1 MNITNQPLLS
11 ICIATFNRGDFIKE
25 TIDSILSQN
34 NELVEIIIVDGA
46 SIDQTQKILSKYVTK
61 HNNLYYYRE
70 QLNSGVDGDY
80 DKAVTYANGKYC
92 WLMTD
97 DDILMDGAI
106 DYLIGILKLNKDLV
120 VVNSEVWNADL
131 TKDLQTKM
139 VNIPIDKTYGN
150 DDEREMFI
158 DIATCISFIGSV
170 IIKKQIWLERNRKKY
185 YGTLFVHVGVIFQQP
200 FINGVYLVSKTI
212 LKIRYGNSMWSPKS
226 FEIWYYK
233 WPKLIWSFDRFDN
246 IAKNKIV
253 SKEPWR
259 RIFSLLKSRAM
270 GDYTFNEYKAHLS
283 KNKLSPLR
291 FISYIVSITNP
302 KILNL
307 ILAITYM
314 IFKPSSK
321 YTLFDLLRSK
331 HCMFLTKRLAII
343 FNFDLLG
350 K

>member
-1 MNITNQPLLS
+1 MKTAKKPLLS
-11 ICIATFNRGDFIKE
+11 ICIATFNRGNFIKE

-46 SIDQTQKILSKYVTK
+46 SIDQTQEILSNYATK
-61 HNNLYYYRE
+61 HDNLYYYRE

-80 DKAVTYANGKYC
+80 DKAVKYAKGEYC

-97 DDILMDGAI
+97 DDILKDDSIA
-106 DYLIGILKLNKDLV
+106 YLIGILKLNKDLV
-120 VVNSEVWNADL
+120 VVNSEVWNANL
-131 TKDLQTKM
+131 TKDLKTKM
-139 VNIPIDKTYGN
+139 INIPIDKNYSK

-170 IIKKQIWLERNRKKY
+170 IIKKQIWIERNRETY

-200 FINGVYLVSKTI
+200 FANGVYLVSKTI
-212 LKIRYGNSMWSPKS
+212 LKIRYGNSMWTPKS

-270 GDYTFNEYKAHLS
+270 GDYTFNEYKVHIS
-283 KNKLSPLR
+283 KNSLSPLK
-291 FISYIVSITNP
+291 FISYLVSITNP

-307 ILAITYM
+307 ILVMSYM
-314 IFKPSSK
+314 IFKPSAK

-331 HCMFLTKRLAII
+331 HCISITKRLAKI

>member
-1 MNITNQPLLS
+1 MNTTNQPLLS
-11 ICIATFNRGDFIKE
+11 ICIATFNRGNFIKE

-34 NELVEIIIVDGA
+34 NELIEIIIVDGA
-46 SIDQTQKILSKYVTK
+46 SIDQTQEILSKYVSN

-70 QLNSGVDGDY
+70 QVNSGVDGDY
-80 DKAVTYANGKYC
+80 DKAVTYANGEYC

-97 DDILMDGAI
+97 DDILIEGSI
-106 DYLIGILKLNKDLV
+106 DYLIGILKLNNDLV

-131 TKDLQTKM
+131 TKDLKTKM
-139 VNIPIDKTYGN
+139 INIPIDKKYSN
-150 DDEREMFI
+150 DDETEMFI

-170 IIKKQIWLERNRKKY
+170 IIKKQIWVERNRKKY
-185 YGTLFVHVGVIFQQP
+185 YGTLFVHVGVIFQQS
-200 FINGVYLVSKTI
+200 FKNGVYLVSKTI
-212 LKIRYGNSMWSPKS
+212 LKIRYGNSMWTPKS

-283 KNKLSPLR
+283 KNNLSPLR

-307 ILAITYM
+307 ILTITYM
-314 IFKPSSK
+314 IFKPSAK

-331 HCMFLTKRLAII
+331 HCMFLTTRLAKI